1 MTSAASGLSAEDYCE
16 IHNLYAYYNLCSDAG
31 DADGYA
37 SCFAQSGILRIDA
50 IGIRH
55 EGRDKLRAFKVADAA
70 RRGTRYRRHW
80 NGSLHL
86 KRQTDGSV
94 IGRCYL
100 HGYNG
105 EPGKPPD
112 LADVGSYVDRI
123 VKEDGAWRFAERSI
137 TMDASSFKAPS

>member
-1 MTSAASGLSAEDYCE
+1 MTSASGLSPKDFNE

-37 SCFAQSGILRIDA
+37 ACFASNGVLRIDA
-50 IGIRH
+50 IGLRH
-55 EGRDKLRAFKVADAA
+55 EGRETLRAFKRADAD
-70 RRGTRYRRHW
+70 RRGGRYRRHW

-86 KRQTDGSV
+86 QRQADGSV

-105 EPGKPPD
+105 EPGRPPD

-123 VKEDGAWRFAERSI
+123 VLEDGAWVFAERAI
-137 TMDASSFKAPS
+137 TMDASSFRAPK

>member
-1 MTSAASGLSAEDYCE
+1 MSSVSGLSPEDFAE

-37 SCFAQSGILRIDA
+37 SCFAEKGVLRIDG
-50 IGIRH
+50 IGLRH
-55 EGRDKLRAFKVADAA
+55 EGRETLRAFKRADAA

-86 KRQTDGSV
+86 QRQPDGSV
-94 IGRCYL
+94 TGRCYL

-105 EPGKPPD
+105 EPGQPPE
-112 LADVGSYVDRI
+112 LADVGSYVDRL
-123 VKEDGAWRFAERSI
+123 VKENGAWCYAERSI
-137 TMDASSFKAPS
+137 TMDASSFKAPK

>member
-1 MTSAASGLSAEDYCE
+1 MSSASGLSPHDFNE
-16 IHNLYAYYNLCSDAG
+16 IQNLYAYYNLSSDVG

-37 SCFAQSGILRIDA
+37 SCFARNGVLRIDN
-50 IGIRH
+50 IGLRH
-55 EGRDKLRAFKVADAA
+55 EGRETLRAFKQADAG
-70 RRGTRYRRHW
+70 RRGNRYRRHW

-86 KRQTDGSV
+86 KRQADGSV

-105 EPGKPPD
+105 EPGKPPE

-123 VKEDGAWRFAERSI
+123 VQEDGVWVFAERAI
-137 TMDASSFKAPS
+137 TMDASNFQAPK

>member
-1 MTSAASGLSAEDYCE
+1 MASSSGLPAEDYVE
-16 IHNLYAYYNLCSDAG
+16 IQNLYAYYNLCSDAG
-31 DADGYA
+31 DADGFA
-37 SCFAQSGILRIDA
+37 SCFAKDGVLRIDA
-50 IGIRH
+50 LGIRH
-55 EGRDKLRAFKVADAA
+55 EGRDTLRAFKIADAR

-86 KRQTDGSV
+86 QRQPDGTV

-105 EPGKPPD
+105 ELGKPPE

-123 VKEDGAWRFAERSI
+123 EKENGAWCFAERSI
-137 TMDASSFKAPS
+137 TMDASSFKAPK